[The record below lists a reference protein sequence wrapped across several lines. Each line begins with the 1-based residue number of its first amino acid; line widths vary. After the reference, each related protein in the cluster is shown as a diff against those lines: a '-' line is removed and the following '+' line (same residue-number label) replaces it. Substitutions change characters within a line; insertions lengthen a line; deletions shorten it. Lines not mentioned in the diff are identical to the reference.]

1 MGIIRR
7 AIKRGEEKMIKL
19 IKDAKVFSPEFIG
32 ERDVLILNDKIAAIE
47 EDISIDGVNGVE
59 VEVISAR
66 GKILVPGFIDG
77 HVHIIGGGGEGGF
90 KTRTPE
96 ILLTDIIAG
105 GITTII
111 GCLGTDGITRSME
124 ALLAKAKG
132 LQEEGITTYIYTGSY
147 KVPTT
152 TITGDLM
159 KDIITID
166 KVIGVGEIAISDHR
180 SSQPY
185 NDELKKL
192 AGDARVGGILSGKAG
207 VIHFHIGSGPD
218 MLKKLFD
225 MIETTEIPFTQF
237 LPTHINRN
245 MNLLNEGI
253 RYAKAGG
260 YIDFTTSSD
269 SDYLDDDETKASR
282 ALKKSIREGV
292 PVERITFT
300 SDGQGSLPRFNEKKE
315 FVGLDIGRVSSLFK
329 EVKDAILIDE
339 IPMEIAL
346 KTITSNPADLLKLKG
361 KGRIGKSY
369 DADLVLLDEET
380 LDIDTVIARGQI
392 MIQNKE
398 IKTFGTFER

>member
-1 MGIIRR
+1 
-7 AIKRGEEKMIKL
+7 MIKL

-47 EDISIDGVNGVE
+47 EGISIDGVNGVE

-96 ILLTDIIAG
+96 ILLTDIITG

-361 KGRIGKSY
+361 KGRIGKNY

>member
-1 MGIIRR
+1 
-7 AIKRGEEKMIKL
+7 MIKL

-96 ILLTDIIAG
+96 ILLTDIITG